1 LIVIRV
7 QADPIQPEELL
18 AAVGGDGDGAQ
29 ALFVGAVRN
38 VNQGRR
44 VLHLE
49 YHAYPA
55 MAEREMAKLRDQALE
70 HFEISAVAIVHRTG
84 RMEIGDVAVAIA
96 VSAAH
101 RAPAFDACRW
111 IIDTLKQTVPIWK
124 KEFFEGGEVW
134 VDGENEPAAD

>member
-1 LIVIRV
+1 MIR
-7 QADPIQPEELL
+7 IQSGTIRPEELL
-18 AAVGGDGDGAQ
+18 AAVRSDGDGAE

-38 VNQGRR
+38 ENQGRR
-44 VLHLE
+44 VRYLE

-55 MAEREMAKLRDQALE
+55 MAEQEMSKLRDQALE
-70 HFEISAVAIVHRTG
+70 RFEISEVAIVHRTG

-96 VSAAH
+96 VAAPH

-111 IIDTLKQTVPIWK
+111 IIDTLKQAVPIWK

-134 VDGENEPAAD
+134 VEGEIDPPEE

>member
-1 LIVIRV
+1 MIRV
-7 QADPIQPEELL
+7 QAGAIRPEELL
-18 AAVGGDGDGAQ
+18 AAVRGDGNGAE

-38 VNQGRR
+38 ENQGRR
-44 VLHLE
+44 VLFLE

-55 MAEREMAKLRDQALE
+55 MAEKEMTKLRDQALE
-70 HFEISAVAIVHRTG
+70 RFEISEVAIVHRIG
-84 RMEIGDVAVAIA
+84 RMEIGDAAVAIA
-96 VSAAH
+96 VAAPH

-134 VDGENEPAAD
+134 VEGEVDPPAE

>member
-1 LIVIRV
+1 MIRG
-7 QADPIQPEELL
+7 QTEAIRPDELL
-18 AAVGGDGDGAQ
+18 AAVRGDADGAQ
-29 ALFVGAVRN
+29 ALFVGAVRDHN
-38 VNQGRR
+38 AGRR

-55 MAEREMAKLRDQALE
+55 MAEREMAKLRDLALE
-70 HFEISAVAIVHRTG
+70 RFEVSEIAIVHRTG
-84 RMEIGDVAVAIA
+84 RMEIGDAAVAVA
-96 VSAAH
+96 VAAPH

-134 VDGENEPAAD
+134 VEGELDL

>member
-1 LIVIRV
+1 MIRV
-7 QADPIQPEELL
+7 QTEAIRSDELL
-18 AAVGGDGDGAQ
+18 AAVRGDGDGAE

-38 VNQGRR
+38 ENQGRR
-44 VLHLE
+44 VLFLE

-55 MAEREMAKLRDQALE
+55 MAEQEMSKLRCQALQR
-70 HFEISAVAIVHRTG
+70 FEISEVAIVHRTG
-84 RMEIGDVAVAIA
+84 RMEIGDAAVVIAVAA
-96 VSAAH
+96 PH

-134 VDGENEPAAD
+134 VEGKVDPPAE

>member
-1 LIVIRV
+1 MIRV
-7 QADPIQPEELL
+7 QTEAIRSDELL
-18 AAVGGDGDGAQ
+18 AAVRGDGDGAE

-38 VNQGRR
+38 ENQGRR
-44 VLHLE
+44 VLFLE

-55 MAEREMAKLRDQALE
+55 MAEQEMSKLRRQALE
-70 HFEISAVAIVHRTG
+70 RFEISEVAIVHRTG
-84 RMEIGDVAVAIA
+84 RMEIGDAAVAIA
-96 VSAAH
+96 VAAPH

-134 VDGENEPAAD
+134 VEGEVDPPAE

>member
-1 LIVIRV
+1 VIRV
-7 QADPIQPEELL
+7 QSDAIRHEELL
-18 AAVGGDGDGAQ
+18 AAVRSDGDGAQ

-38 VNQGRR
+38 VNRGRR
-44 VLHLE
+44 VLYLE

-55 MAEREMAKLRDQALE
+55 MAEQEMAKLRERALE
-70 HFEISAVAIVHRTG
+70 RFEISEVAIVHRTG
-84 RMEIGDVAVAIA
+84 RMEIGDAAVAIA
-96 VSAAH
+96 VAAAH

-134 VDGENEPAAD
+134 VDGEIDPAAD

>member
-1 LIVIRV
+1 MIRV
-7 QADPIQPEELL
+7 QSDAIRPEELL
-18 AAVGGDGDGAQ
+18 AAVRSDGDGAQ

-44 VLHLE
+44 VLYLE

-55 MAEREMAKLRDQALE
+55 MAEQEMAKLRERALE
-70 HFEISAVAIVHRTG
+70 RFEISEVAIVHRTG
-84 RMEIGDVAVAIA
+84 RMEIGDAAVAIA
-96 VSAAH
+96 VAAAH

-134 VDGENEPAAD
+134 VDGEIDPAAD